1 MLKLNTFS
9 ITARDEKTGQFG
21 VAVSTK
27 VPAVGCLCPFVKAGV
42 GAIATQSFVNP
53 YIGINGLK
61 YLEEGLSAQ
70 QVMERIL
77 QEDPE
82 PAIRQFGIVDKQG
95 NAVAF
100 SGDKCDGWYGHLT
113 GPNYAIAG
121 NMLVGEDTI
130 QEMKKSFDST
140 SELTLAERLIAA
152 MEAGQAA
159 GGDKRGRQSASLKVF
174 STEEYPLV
182 DLRVDEHPDPV
193 KELRRVFEV
202 AQKELFPFVEMLP
215 TLKNPA
221 GKFDFESSR
230 EMGLLQDEG

>member
-100 SGDKCDGWYGHLT
+100 SGDKCDGWYGHVT

-121 NMLVGEDTI
+121 NMLVGEETI

-159 GGDKRGRQSASLKVF
+159 GGDKRGRQSASLKVY

-193 KELRRVFEV
+193 KELRRIFEV

-230 EMGLLQDEG
+230 EMGLLQDEK